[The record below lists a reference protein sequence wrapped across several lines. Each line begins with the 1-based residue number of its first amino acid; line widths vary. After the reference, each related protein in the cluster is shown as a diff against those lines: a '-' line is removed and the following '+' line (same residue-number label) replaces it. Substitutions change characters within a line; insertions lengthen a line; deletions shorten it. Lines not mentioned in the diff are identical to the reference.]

1 MEFPIPVYYYLA
13 ELEERFDLLF
23 ELLHCIFD
31 DLNDLKTALEIAEP
45 LEPSPTFDPLQTLV
59 DSFDPLQRITD
70 DSSDLFIGSQ

>member
-31 DLNDLKTALEIAEP
+31 DLNNLKTALKIAEP
-45 LEPSPTFDPLQTLV
+45 LEPSPPLDPFQTLV
-59 DSFDPLQRITD
+59 DSFDPLQRIAD
-70 DSSDLFIGSQ
+70 DLPDSSADSQ